1 MNYRYKDGEYKMDGI
16 IIVNKP
22 KGITSRDVVNE
33 ISKKFRTKKVGHTGT
48 LDPIATGVMVVCLNA
63 ATKLVDKLTSSDK
76 EYIATCILGIETDT
90 LDNTGKILNTM
101 QTHITKNQI
110 ETTLNKF
117 IGSYEQEVPKYSAIK
132 INGKKLYEY
141 ARENIEVKLPKRNVI
156 INNINLVSGPRYMDN
171 KTEFTFRCSVSKGTY
186 IRSLIRDI
194 ASDLNTYG
202 IMTDLMRTRQ
212 GNFDIKDAINLDQI
226 TENNLIKIKD
236 VLTCQHV
243 QITDDIRKKVL
254 NGANIMNDYNSEEV
268 LFMDNNQAVAL
279 YIKDDKNKNQLKV
292 EKMLKGGMSL

>member
-63 ATKLVDKLTSSDK
+63 ATKLVDKLTSYDK

-171 KTEFTFRCSVSKGTY
+171 KTEFTFKCSVSKGTY

-202 IMTDLMRTRQ
+202 IMTDLIRTKQ
-212 GNFDIKDAINLDQI
+212 GNFDIDDAINLDQI
-226 TENNLIKIKD
+226 KENNLIRIKD

>member
-63 ATKLVDKLTSSDK
+63 ATKLVDKLTSYDK

-202 IMTDLMRTRQ
+202 IMTDLIRTKQ
-212 GNFDIKDAINLDQI
+212 GNFDIKDAISLDQV

-292 EKMLKGGMSL
+292 EKMLKGGVNL

>member
-63 ATKLVDKLTSSDK
+63 ATKLVDKLTSYDK

-202 IMTDLMRTRQ
+202 IMTDLIRTKQ
-212 GNFDIKDAINLDQI
+212 GNFDIDDAINLDQI
-226 TENNLIKIKD
+226 KENNLIKIKD

>member
-63 ATKLVDKLTSSDK
+63 ATKLVDKLTSYDK

-202 IMTDLMRTRQ
+202 IMTDLIRTRQ